1 MLIMLMVKLFVVW
14 VWLKKIFYDVVFVLI
29 CLVDGGLFGVFWVI
43 DWRLNFKLL
52 RFCKLNYWFRIV
64 IVFRERNR
72 REEKKNLFWNIWVRI
87 ILNVYESL

>member
-1 MLIMLMVKLFVVW
+1 MLIMLMVKLFDVW

-72 REEKKNLFWNIWVRI
+72 REEKKILFWNIWVWI